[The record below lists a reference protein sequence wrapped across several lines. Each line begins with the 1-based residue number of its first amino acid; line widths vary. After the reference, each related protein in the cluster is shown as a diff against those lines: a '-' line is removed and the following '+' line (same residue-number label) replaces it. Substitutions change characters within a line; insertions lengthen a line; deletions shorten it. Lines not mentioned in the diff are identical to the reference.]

1 MGLELVSD
9 GSMVWL
15 GLSRGVSLVL
25 TSLFL
30 RAGLALYARVGGS
43 GKIWFR
49 EDLVKLCVVFDAV
62 SYTHLTLPTI
72 YSV

>member
-43 GKIWFR
+43 GKIWLSCALCLMSPQCFR
-49 EDLVKLCVVFDAV
+49 MACLILG
-62 SYTHLTLPTI
+62 I
-72 YSV
+72 